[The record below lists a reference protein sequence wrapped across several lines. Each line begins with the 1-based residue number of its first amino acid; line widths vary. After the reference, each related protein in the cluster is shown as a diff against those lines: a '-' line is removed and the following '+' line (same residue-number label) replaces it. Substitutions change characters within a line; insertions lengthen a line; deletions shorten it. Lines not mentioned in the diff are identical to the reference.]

1 MENYQ
6 TIVNS
11 KRKVHLLSLEA
22 QISIAKYTSTFA
34 CFMFFITL
42 HEYTIHNTH
51 LNILQNENYFQLH
64 LQKISY

>member
-42 HEYTIHNTH
+42 HEYIHTFK
-51 LNILQNENYFQLH
+51 YFA
-64 LQKISY
+64 K